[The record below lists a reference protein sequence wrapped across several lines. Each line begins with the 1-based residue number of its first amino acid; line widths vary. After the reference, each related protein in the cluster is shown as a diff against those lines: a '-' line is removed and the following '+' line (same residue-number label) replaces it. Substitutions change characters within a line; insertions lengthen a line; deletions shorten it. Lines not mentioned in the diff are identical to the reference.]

1 MAFWPQQLAPM
12 SSYVTLE
19 LEMKARKRWRGEVM
33 NGITEEIGG
42 GRECALGG
50 VEKNERDRSTDEGKK
65 NNV

>member
-1 MAFWPQQLAPM
+1 
-12 SSYVTLE
+12 
-19 LEMKARKRWRGEVM
+19 M